1 MDELPKAS
9 VAALRAYE
17 RYQRK
22 VPGILFLD

>member
-22 VPGILFLD
+22 VPGILFRA